1 MRMDPRNLLSDMYS
15 TTPDAAAA
23 QRATLTGGIAAMV
36 TLFAYPPAAHL
47 LWLRWQ
53 QTGYRP
59 DPRPQLMS
67 RWVTAVTG
75 SPPQQ
80 QALRRLVAGDKRHAE
95 FPPEVDRD
103 RFGSRYQAG
112 DPVHRAAAYAIVCTL
127 MLAAQERMYRQ
138 LDAAERDAYCA
149 GCAATAGSVLGL
161 GRRAPSDYARLRA
174 SYETIVATRLQGTS
188 FGRAALAAM
197 LDGSPPTPLPATLIR
212 QAAQLADDRALRH
225 LGLGEAPARAA
236 AHAVSSQAPSPDQST
251 LAHMERPG
259 PEELS
264 RPA

>member
-1 MRMDPRNLLSDMYS
+1 MRIDPRDLLFDMYS
-15 TTPDAAAA
+15 TAPEAAAA

-53 QTGYRP
+53 QTGHRP

-75 SPPQQ
+75 SPPQLE
-80 QALRRLVAGDKRHAE
+80 ALRRLVAGDKRHAE

-103 RFGSRYQAG
+103 RFGSRYKAG

-174 SYETIVATRLQGTS
+174 SYQTTVATRLQGTS
-188 FGRAALAAM
+188 FGQAALAAM

-212 QAAQLADDRALRH
+212 QAALLADDRAVRH
-225 LGLGEAPARAA
+225 LGLGEAPTRDAA
-236 AHAVSSQAPSPDQST
+236 QAASSEAPSPDYSIV
-251 LAHMERPG
+251 AHMERPG

-264 RPA
+264 RRA